1 MHLQRWSLNCAARP
15 FKLDKGSHR
24 LDTQAA
30 QQQRPDTVELA
41 ARIGNGDRLAEAE
54 LARHFGPKIEF
65 ILLRRVRDPALAA
78 DLRQETLIV
87 VIERL
92 RGDGIDQPEKLAAF
106 IQRTATHLA
115 LNETRT
121 RYRRNTHPDSE
132 ALEAAA
138 TSEPLAAELID
149 REQLAGAIRDLLGE
163 LRQSRDRQLL
173 RRFYLSE
180 EDKADI
186 CRSLE
191 VTSEHFDRILYR
203 ARQRFRE
210 IIEQRLGRDFFGG

>member
-1 MHLQRWSLNCAARP
+1 ME
-15 FKLDKGSHR
+15 
-24 LDTQAA
+24 TQTAE
-30 QQQRPDTVELA
+30 QQRLDTVELA
-41 ARIGNGDRLAEAE
+41 ARIGNGDRRAEAE

-65 ILLRRVRDPALAA
+65 ILRRRVRDHALAA

-87 VIERL
+87 VIQRL
-92 RGDGIDQPEKLAAF
+92 RGDGIEQPEKLAAF
-106 IQRTATHLA
+106 IHRTATHLA
-115 LNETRT
+115 LNQART
-121 RYRRNTHPDSE
+121 YYRRNTHPDSD

-149 REQLAGAIRDLLGE
+149 RQQLADAIRDLLGE
-163 LRQSRDRQLL
+163 LRQPRDRQLL
-173 RRFYLSE
+173 RRFYLLE

-203 ARQRFRE
+203 ARKRFRE
-210 IIEQRLGRDFFGG
+210 ILERRLGRDLFSD